1 MNGNRSI
8 LDTNRPDP
16 HFWLKRTTFL
26 MAMWSIVVS
35 AQQAVYEIEL
45 SQRSPSEFRH

>member
-8 LDTNRPDP
+8 IDTGRPDP

-35 AQQAVYEIEL
+35 AQQAIYEMKL
-45 SQRSPSEFRH
+45 SQLPPSESRH